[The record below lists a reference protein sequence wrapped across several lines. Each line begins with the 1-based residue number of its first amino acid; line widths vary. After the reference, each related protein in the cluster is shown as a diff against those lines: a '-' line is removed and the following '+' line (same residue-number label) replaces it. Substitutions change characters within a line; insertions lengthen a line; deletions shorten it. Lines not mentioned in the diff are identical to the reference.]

1 MIKMASVQDLRHC
14 AARHVARFT
23 DPNGDRG
30 FHTYDRVGDPGTL
43 TPLDCL
49 APALL
54 SVPIGYRQVVPLFR
68 PDGPGAKVRG
78 AMQAVLDDRRCAVAD
93 FLDIDLNDATGP
105 WALVEAAIL
114 STGPN
119 GANAP
124 VPSFKAVAVTKI
136 LHRKRPN
143 LVPIFDSQIYRF
155 YFGEAPPPGAYD
167 KTPKKLW
174 PRLQADLRANRRFVA
189 RLAAGVRTP
198 DGRPLSILGAADIT
212 IWEHRVTGCPDA
224 RPDRGRPG

>member
-1 MIKMASVQDLRHC
+1 MASIRDLRHC
-14 AARHVARFT
+14 AAGHVAHFT
-23 DPNGDRG
+23 DPSGNRG
-30 FHTYDRVGDPGTL
+30 FHTYDWLGDPATL

-68 PDGPGAKVRG
+68 PDGPGAKVRE
-78 AMQAVLDDRRCAVAD
+78 AMQAVLDDHGCAVAD
-93 FLDIDLNDATGP
+93 FLDIDLNDSVGP

-119 GANAP
+119 GTSAP
-124 VPSFKAVAVTKI
+124 VPDFKAVAVTKI

-155 YFGEAPPPGAYD
+155 YVGQAPPYGAYD
-167 KTPKKLW
+167 ETPKKLW
-174 PRLQADLRANRRFVA
+174 PRLQADLQANRRWVA
-189 RLAAGVRTP
+189 RLAAGFRTP
-198 DGRPLSILGAADIT
+198 DDRPLSILRAADIT
-212 IWEHRVTGCPDA
+212 IWEHRVTGCLGERLA
-224 RPDRGRPG
+224 